1 MTLEHATCV
10 WLGTAAVLLRG
21 ASGAGKSDLALR
33 LIEAGGV
40 LVADD
45 YVAVTDEA
53 GTLVARPPDR
63 LRGLIEVR
71 GVGLVRMAYRRHA
84 PVKLAIDLVP
94 PGDVE
99 RLPDA
104 TRTDIAGVAVP
115 LIRLDPFETSAVV
128 KVRLAL
134 GRSMAAGSMT
144 TGPMGD

>member
-1 MTLEHATCV
+1 M
-10 WLGTAAVLLRG
+10 LLRG

-63 LRGLIEVR
+63 LRGLIE
-71 GVGLVRMAYRRHA
+71 VRMAYRRHA

-134 GRSMAAGSMT
+134 ARSMAARSMAAGSM
-144 TGPMGD
+144 GD

>member
-1 MTLEHATCV
+1 M
-10 WLGTAAVLLRG
+10 LLRG
-21 ASGAGKSDLALR
+21 PSGAGKSSLALR
-33 LIEAGGV
+33 LIEAGGM

-45 YVAVTDEA
+45 YVEVADEA
-53 GTLVARPPDR
+53 GTLIARPPDT

-71 GVGLVRMAYRRHA
+71 GLGLVRMAYRRYA
-84 PVKLAIDLVP
+84 EVKLAIDLVP

-134 GRSMAAGSMT
+134 ARSMAAR
-144 TGPMGD
+144 P